1 MHVLREH
8 REDIM
13 TILEVLVHDPLYNW
27 SMTPEK
33 AFRIQHGREPDEK
46 TKRKWAQQRQVI
58 LFSSRNFRMKHLMFC
73 SLFFWFDYQDEGGNV
88 KNNKMAERVLLRV
101 VQKLNG
107 MEGGHHLS
115 IEGQV
120 NTLIQQ
126 ARDPDR
132 LSRVFPGWQ
141 PYI

>member
-1 MHVLREH
+1 MRVLREH

-33 AFRIQHGREPDEK
+33 AFRMQHGREPDEK
-46 TKRKWAQQRQVI
+46 TKKKWAQQRQA
-58 LFSSRNFRMKHLMFC
+58 
-73 SLFFWFDYQDEGGNV
+73 EGPGNV
-88 KNNKMAERVLLRV
+88 RNNKMAERVLLRV

-107 MEGGHHLS
+107 MEDGHHLS